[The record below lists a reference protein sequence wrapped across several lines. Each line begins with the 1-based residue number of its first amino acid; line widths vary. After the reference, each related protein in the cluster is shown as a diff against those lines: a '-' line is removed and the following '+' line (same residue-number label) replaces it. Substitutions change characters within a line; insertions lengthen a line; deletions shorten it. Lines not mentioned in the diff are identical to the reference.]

1 MTAIKKSKYRVLCAI
16 FGDGTGLE
24 SKRSNLSNLDIN
36 TRVIHRVCHLENFV
50 SFISSR
56 SWFCLKEIIGWC

>member
-24 SKRSNLSNLDIN
+24 GKRRLSNIDYYFRI
-36 TRVIHRVCHLENFV
+36 IHRNCLIKVFV
-50 SFISSR
+50 SFISSQ
-56 SWFCLKEIIGWC
+56 LWCV